1 MNGVTGQV
9 LEYVWRNSQITAI
22 IVEFDDKNVGEKIIK
37 ENMDLDEVKKHS
49 NGISIFKE
57 SLTYKVPKKY
67 HHKNLEKNIT
77 GVFWRFWVIL
87 ATTKMVGVH
96 FLIF

>member
-37 ENMDLDEVKKHS
+37 ENME
-49 NGISIFKE
+49 F
-57 SLTYKVPKKY
+57 
-67 HHKNLEKNIT
+67 
-77 GVFWRFWVIL
+77 R
-87 ATTKMVGVH
+87 
-96 FLIF
+96 

>member
-49 NGISIFKE
+49 NALWGFLQLKSELIRRLK
-57 SLTYKVPKKY
+57 LKK
-67 HHKNLEKNIT
+67 
-77 GVFWRFWVIL
+77 
-87 ATTKMVGVH
+87 
-96 FLIF
+96 